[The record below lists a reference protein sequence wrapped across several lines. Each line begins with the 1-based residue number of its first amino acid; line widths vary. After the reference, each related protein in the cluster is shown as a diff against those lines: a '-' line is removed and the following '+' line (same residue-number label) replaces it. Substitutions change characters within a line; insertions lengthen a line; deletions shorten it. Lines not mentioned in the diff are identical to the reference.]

1 MNLSRRRR
9 RGPQIGRWTERGV
22 LVTCGVAAG
31 AIATRLEHRRRH
43 PRQRRE
49 YDDAT
54 LARKVESE
62 IFRPARVPNGRI
74 NVNACDGIVEL
85 RGAVDRR
92 MARRL
97 GRAARRVDGV
107 RGVHNLLHAP
117 GTPAPHAPP
126 SDPAE
131 VKARAEAAHGGRG

>member
-1 MNLSRRRR
+1 MNLFRSRRRQ
-9 RGPQIGRWTERGV
+9 PIGRWTERGV

-43 PRQRRE
+43 PGRRRA

-54 LARKVESE
+54 LTRKVETE
-62 IFRPARVPNGRI
+62 IFRPADIPNGRI
-74 NVNACDGIVEL
+74 SVNACDGVVEL

-92 MARRL
+92 LARRV

-126 SDPAE
+126 SDPE
-131 VKARAEAAHGGRG
+131 RVKARAEAALGGRG